1 MSHKTIIF
9 PKEFNPKETVRA
21 CEPTENVANF
31 RIMNLKSCPPEMVAD
46 AIILVAGEYG
56 LNPEKP
62 IQFQTI
68 KTIIINS
75 VLNN

>member
-1 MSHKTIIF
+1 MSQKTIIF
-9 PKEFNPKETVRA
+9 PKEFNAKETVKV

-31 RIMNLKSCPPEMVAD
+31 RIINLKSCPIEMVQD